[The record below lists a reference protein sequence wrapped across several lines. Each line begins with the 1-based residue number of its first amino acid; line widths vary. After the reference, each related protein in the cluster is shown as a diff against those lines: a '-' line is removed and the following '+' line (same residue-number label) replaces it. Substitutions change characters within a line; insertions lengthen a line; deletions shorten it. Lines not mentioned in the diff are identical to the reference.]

1 MKRER
6 FDAKNVAHAK
16 LLRRAGLCLDRYCM
30 KVCDVGGWEDGCVS
44 MNASAL
50 ALTMNPDTMNSYTRA
65 LKRAKRAR
73 VLAKKLCSVCS
84 PCETKD
90 ERGQTW
96 KLVESNELMFD
107 SAHKVKRQ

>member
-1 MKRER
+1 
-6 FDAKNVAHAK
+6 
-16 LLRRAGLCLDRYCM
+16 M
-30 KVCDVGGWEDGCVS
+30 KVCDVGGWEDGCVG

-50 ALTMNPDTMNSYTRA
+50 ALTMNSYTRA